1 MKLYLSILL
10 IFLYALY
17 SAQAASKEQEVAID
31 ESNYNEQEESQDF
44 TDKDINAETSAF
56 VVALPH
62 AQTQN

>member
-44 TDKDINAETSAF
+44 TDKDS
-56 VVALPH
+56 
-62 AQTQN
+62 